1 MILAMDDAIDEL
13 RTEEFMTDKEKN
25 IVKKGLL
32 VLLFPF
38 FLVFLTGKTMV
49 LVIKRIL
56 WNKVTKW
63 CLRKIL
69 FFPFKLLQFLGK
81 EIDAFVTFFD

>member
-1 MILAMDDAIDEL
+1 MILAMDDAIDEI
-13 RTEEFMTDKEKN
+13 RTEEFLTDKEKN

-32 VLLFPF
+32 VILFIPYLI
-38 FLVFLTGKTMV
+38 FLGFKILFLG
-49 LVIKRIL
+49 IKKLL